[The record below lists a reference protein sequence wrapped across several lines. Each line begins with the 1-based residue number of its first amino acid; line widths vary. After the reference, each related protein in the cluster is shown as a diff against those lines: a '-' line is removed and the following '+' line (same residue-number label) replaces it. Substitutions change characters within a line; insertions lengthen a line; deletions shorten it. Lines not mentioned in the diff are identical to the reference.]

1 MKKLLIVVGICIV
14 SSLYAG
20 DKVIINGYQNYP
32 TASGCVSKADNAKK
46 SDCILLAN
54 GTLGEVIEWDSKYSK
69 EGKGIFAQVDM
80 FTLNKVSILSGPAKG
95 KVLYVDHIYL
105 TLKN

>member
-1 MKKLLIVVGICIV
+1 MKKLLIVVGV
-14 SSLYAG
+14 FFAGSLCAG
-20 DKVIINGYQNYP
+20 DKVVISSYANYP

-69 EGKGIFAQVDM
+69 EGKGVFAQVDM
-80 FTLNKVSILSGPAKG
+80 FTLNKVSILNGPAKG
-95 KVLYVDHIYL
+95 KVLYIDHIYL